1 MGQDLTQSLCDQIK
15 TAYDSETPLA
25 IHGGGSKHF
34 LGQPL
39 VGEALEI
46 AGHQG
51 IVNYQPVELVMTVR
65 AGTPLA
71 EVKQALADKGQCLAF
86 EPPAL
91 GENATIG
98 GTIATGVS
106 GPARP
111 YTGAARDY
119 MLGVR
124 MINGRGESLRFGG
137 EVMKNVAGYDV
148 SRLMTA
154 SHGTLGVITEVS
166 LKVLPLPKA
175 SVTVRFDASASD
187 ALEQFNTWAGQPFP
201 ISATAWLDDQ
211 AYVRLSGAASAVE
224 AAAAKLPGERVDDAI
239 WDSLAELKA
248 APLADSDVLWRL
260 SLPQTAPCDLSY
272 AAIEWGGAQRWYV
285 GDLSESELRAKVA
298 EAGGHATL
306 YRGQAESVFHPLSP
320 AMSALHQRIKSS
332 FDPKGL
338 FNQSRFYR
346 EF

>member
-1 MGQDLTQSLCDQIK
+1 MGQDITPQLAEQVKQ
-15 TAYDSETPLA
+15 AYESDTPLA
-25 IHGGGSKHF
+25 IHGGGSKGF

-39 VGEALEI
+39 VGEKVDVSQ
-46 AGHQG
+46 HQG

-71 EVKQALADKGQCLAF
+71 DVKAALAEKGQCLAF

-91 GENATIG
+91 GDNATIG
-98 GTIATGVS
+98 GTIATGLS

-111 YTGAARDY
+111 YTGSARDY

-124 MINGRGESLRFGG
+124 IINGRGEALRFGG

-154 SHGTLGVITEVS
+154 SHGTLGVLTEVS
-166 LKVLPLPKA
+166 LKVLPQAKA
-175 SVTVRFDASASD
+175 TTTLAFDASAAEAVD
-187 ALEQFNTWAGQPFP
+187 QFNRWAGQPLP
-201 ISATAWLDDQ
+201 LSATAWAQ
-211 AYVRLSGAASAVE
+211 GRGYVRLSGAASAVD
-224 AAAAKLPGERVDDAI
+224 AARAKLPGDVVDDGL
-239 WDSLAELKA
+239 WSELAELTHASIKDA
-248 APLADSDVLWRL
+248 ETLWRL
-260 SLPQTAPCDLSY
+260 SVPQTAAMDLDCPL
-272 AAIEWGGAQRWYV
+272 IEWGGGQRWYA
-285 GDLSESELRAKVA
+285 GDMAEGELRDWA
-298 EAGGHATL
+298 ESVGGHATA
-306 YRGQAESVFHPLSP
+306 YRGHAESVFHPLSP
-320 AMSALHQRIKSS
+320 AMAALHQRIKTS